1 MQLFPRLRLVPD
13 GTQIAFMKGRHAG
26 LIFSAVLSILSV
38 ILYFAPGLNYGIDFK
53 GGIIIEARTPQAVD
67 FTTLRPAMAGLNLG
81 QVGLQQFGTAQDVLI
96 RLERQRAD
104 TAERCRAKRAPA
116 NDQERLAR
124 ARPVTEEEAQQCAVE
139 EVRAGLEKHQAGTQV
154 RRVEAVGGS
163 VSRELF
169 FNGMLALGLS
179 LLAMLVYIWFRFE
192 WQFGVGAVITLVLD
206 VTKVVGFYVLTGF
219 QFNLTAI
226 AAILTIMGYSINDK
240 VVVYDRMRENLRK
253 YKSMPL
259 RQLIDLSINE
269 TLSRTIGT
277 SMATFLAT
285 IPLALVGGE
294 ALEEFAITMLFGIVL
309 ATSSSIFIAAP
320 ILLLL
325 GENKLRRGAVEPASD
340 KAIDANASSPS

>member
-53 GGIIIEARTPQAVD
+53 GAIIIEARTPQAVD

>member
-13 GTQIAFMKGRHAG
+13 GTQIQFMKGRHAG
-26 LIFSAVLSILSV
+26 LIFSALLSILSV
-38 ILYFAPGLNYGIDFK
+38 VLYFAPGLNYGIDFK
-53 GGIIIEARTPQAVD
+53 GGIVIEARGPGPVD
-67 FTTLRPAMAGLNLG
+67 FGALRPAMSALNLG
-81 QVGLQQFGTAQDVLI
+81 QVGLQQFGSPQDVLI
-96 RLERQRAD
+96 RLERQRA
-104 TAERCRAKRAPA
+104 
-116 NDQERLAR
+116 
-124 ARPVTEEEAQQCAVE
+124 VTEEEAQQCAVE
-139 EVRAGLEKHQAGTQV
+139 EVRAGLEKFRAGMQV

-169 FNGMLALGLS
+169 VNGMLALGFS
-179 LLAMLVYIWFRFE
+179 LLAMLAYIWFRFE

-253 YKSMPL
+253 FKTMPL

-285 IPLALVGGE
+285 IPLALFGGE

-320 ILLLL
+320 ILLFL
-325 GENKLRRGAVEPASD
+325 GEDKLRRGPVAEAQ
-340 KAIDANASSPS
+340 AQGDAAAPTP